1 MLDLFPKVLDV
12 GDLNVG
18 DACWLFN
25 ASFLLA
31 EIVIDKGNSIVWL
44 LSDQRCDQRFEYG
57 GVCLVKYGV
66 LHIFNKLLNQ
76 F

>member
-18 DACWLFN
+18 DACRLFN

-31 EIVIDKGNSIVWL
+31 EVIIDKGDSIVWL
-44 LSDQRCDQRFEYG
+44 FFDQRCDQRFEYG

-66 LHIFNKLLNQ
+66 LHILNKLLRT
-76 F
+76 